1 MKFKYCTSY
10 YASQDRLKKD
20 SDKKSDSRK
29 KKKSEKKD
37 KKQKKK
43 DKKETGKRKTK
54 VEKKR
59 RREERDQDA
68 DEDEDEHEDTDD
80 DKGSDDQG
88 GDDKG
93 GDDKGGETPSS
104 TETIFGD
111 KGDDK
116 GGHDKGDVDYEVGYD
131 EEMRLA
137 WRIPVRGPLS
147 RRCATRDYASSIFAK
162 EGAGAFAPCTAEWT
176 DGMLSDIPQLTVQEL
191 QLQATAKGKAR
202 ARQGQLSRIVGK
214 DLAGRDVCI
223 RSRLNKTT
231 RLVCIMCDKMQLI
244 QIDASHFSDEAA
256 AIAWMTDQATLFAN
270 GRHTREQIE
279 ANKKAKIKS
288 SGKDKTNINVN
299 NMRCSGLRAA
309 RCCLYCTLV

>member
-10 YASQDRLKKD
+10 FASQDKLKKD

-68 DEDEDEHEDTDD
+68 DEDEDEDEDTDD

-147 RRCATRDYASSIFAK
+147 RRCATRDYASSLLN
-162 EGAGAFAPCTAEWT
+162 GQMGCSPTSHNSRCR
-176 DGMLSDIPQLTVQEL
+176 SSSSRPRP
-191 QLQATAKGKAR
+191 R
-202 ARQGQLSRIVGK
+202 ARLGHDRASCQGSS
-214 DLAGRDVCI
+214 A
-223 RSRLNKTT
+223 KTALVATCASGLGLT
-231 RLVCIMCDKMQLI
+231 RTPSWS
-244 QIDASHFSDEAA
+244 ASC
-256 AIAWMTDQATLFAN
+256 AT
-270 GRHTREQIE
+270 
-279 ANKKAKIKS
+279 
-288 SGKDKTNINVN
+288 
-299 NMRCSGLRAA
+299 RCSSSRSTRRTSATRPQPSRG
-309 RCCLYCTLV
+309 

>member
-1 MKFKYCTSY
+1 MQFKYCTSY

-59 RREERDQDA
+59 SREERDKDA
-68 DEDEDEHEDTDD
+68 DEDEDEDEDTDD

-93 GDDKGGETPSS
+93 VDDKGRVETPSS

-147 RRCATRDYASSIFAK
+147 RRCATRDYASSIYAK

-176 DGMLSDIPQLTVQEL
+176 DGVLSDIPQLTVQEL

-244 QIDASHFSDEAA
+244 QIDASHFSYEAA
-256 AIAWMTDQATLFAN
+256 AIAWMTD
-270 GRHTREQIE
+270 
-279 ANKKAKIKS
+279 
-288 SGKDKTNINVN
+288 
-299 NMRCSGLRAA
+299 
-309 RCCLYCTLV
+309 